1 VSREKRAHPSPALW
15 RSLGDP
21 RVVTGD
27 NPVVLRNV
35 FSEHNGALST
45 QVSSRVTRPKDSAR
59 IDHLGPLG
67 RPGGPYFS
75 HHLMTVSV
83 VATAIRHCG
92 YLVLWITHV
101 YTKGYTNRPLYPR
114 GPHLQRGT
122 KGSKGGRDTC
132 LSPFVSLCRFPSPFD
147 AHPQFPLTAC
157 TRNGRLLYSGGMGT
171 NQSRI
176 TAVAYCRVSTTEQ
189 EVSGHSLD
197 DQETTLRDLAASRG
211 WDVIVVRETG
221 SGKSLSSRPLLTTA
235 LQALDGGTVQ
245 VLMAVRLDR
254 LSRSVAD
261 FSGLMDRA
269 DRRGWDLHVADL
281 GLDTSTPSGRLVAQV
296 LAATAEHERRLIGER
311 TREGLRAA
319 RAKGVRLGRPHTLPS
334 EVRHDVRTA
343 RESGLSLR
351 AIAEDLNAR
360 GVPTAHGGSRWH
372 ASTVRA
378 VLNS

>member
-1 VSREKRAHPSPALW
+1 MRGQSE
-15 RSLGDP
+15 
-21 RVVTGD
+21 RV
-27 NPVVLRNV
+27 
-35 FSEHNGALST
+35 
-45 QVSSRVTRPKDSAR
+45 
-59 IDHLGPLG
+59 
-67 RPGGPYFS
+67 
-75 HHLMTVSV
+75 
-83 VATAIRHCG
+83 
-92 YLVLWITHV
+92 
-101 YTKGYTNRPLYPR
+101 
-114 GPHLQRGT
+114 
-122 KGSKGGRDTC
+122 
-132 LSPFVSLCRFPSPFD
+132 
-147 AHPQFPLTAC
+147 
-157 TRNGRLLYSGGMGT
+157 
-171 NQSRI
+171 

-197 DQETTLRDLAASRG
+197 DQETTLRALAASRG

-351 AIAEDLNAR
+351 ARAEDLNAR